1 MIYLIYGEN
10 SFLQEQALHKL
21 VADFGGQPESVNVDT
36 LTLPQL
42 ADIVRG
48 GSLFSE
54 KRCIVLRQLSND
66 ANLFMKLAE
75 WASEVSVDTTIII
88 IEQKL
93 DKRTKATKAML
104 KVVTVINADP
114 LTDRDMAAASEW
126 LRTIT
131 RAHDVI
137 LSPTQAEQMIQRAF
151 VAGDKPNNRF
161 IDQMQLYRAVQA
173 LKGSG
178 KVTDDMIAT
187 VLPPVIA
194 DSVFDL
200 LEMATRRD
208 VAAIDQAIKSLQP
221 TDDGYRVAGLIFGQ
235 WAQLVALATIGDA
248 SPQTAAD
255 ISVHPFV
262 AKKLYESSR
271 LFTRAEIRNITQLAA
286 DLDAGLKL
294 SRLTPWDAVYQL
306 LYTIASR

>member
-10 SFLQEQALHKL
+10 VFLQEQALHKL
-21 VADFGGQPESVNVDT
+21 VADSGAQPESVNSDT
-36 LTLPQL
+36 LSLPQL

-54 KRCIVLRQLSND
+54 KRCIVLRQLSSD
-66 ANLFMKLAE
+66 ANLFTKLAE
-75 WASEVSVDTTIII
+75 WAGEVPAETTIII
-88 IEQKL
+88 VEQKL

-104 KVVTVINADP
+104 KAATVINAEP
-114 LTDRDMAAASEW
+114 LTERDMQAAGEW

-131 RAHDVI
+131 KARDII
-137 LSPTQAEQMIQRAF
+137 LSPAQGEQMIRRALI
-151 VAGDKPNNRF
+151 AGDKPNTRF
-161 IDQMQLYRAVQA
+161 IDQMQLYRAAQA

-178 KVTDDMIAT
+178 KVTDGMIAT
-187 VLPPVIA
+187 VLPPAII

-200 LEMATRRD
+200 LEMAAKRN
-208 VAAIDQAIKSLQP
+208 VATIDQAINSLQP

-255 ISVHPFV
+255 VSVHPYV
-262 AKKLYESSR
+262 AKRLYESSK
-271 LFTRAEIRNITQLAA
+271 LFTRTEIRDMTHLAA
-286 DLDAGLKL
+286 DLDAGLKI
-294 SRLTPWDAVYQL
+294 SRLGPWDAVYQL